1 VTRRTDR
8 RPEAEQFGA
17 AIRHLRESKGLSCYQ
32 LADMAG
38 VSFRY
43 VYALEAGDNNPSL
56 TMIFSLCEALGTTPA
71 TLLDPIWR
79 QRKR

>member
-1 VTRRTDR
+1 MTRGSVR

-17 AIRHLRESKGLSCYQ
+17 AVRERRLAKGLTRQQ

-38 VSFRY
+38 VSLRY
-43 VYALEAGDNNPSL
+43 VGAVEAGDNSPSI
-56 TMIFSLCEALGTTPA
+56 TAVFAFCEALGTTPSA
-71 TLLDPIWR
+71 LLEPIWR